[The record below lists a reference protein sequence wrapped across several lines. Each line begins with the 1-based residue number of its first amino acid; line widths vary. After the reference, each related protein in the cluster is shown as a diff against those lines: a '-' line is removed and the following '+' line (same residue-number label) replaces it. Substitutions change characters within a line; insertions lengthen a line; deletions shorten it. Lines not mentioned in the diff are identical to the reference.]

1 VTGAGDHIPWYSQSA
16 LKHAYKNKA
25 IVIAPDYPLGP
36 EANYEDIFT
45 ALGDFLTFYKLDGCF
60 EPGHKHWTQWLKSQI
75 KKDITIDKDNI
86 FIEGESA
93 GGHAIITTL
102 FLNADKD
109 LDFKLP
115 IKAVMLRYPM
125 IGHYSR
131 TFPITTNGKMGFMNA
146 EFDKDEVNEYA
157 KGIKEAIHRLETT
170 TVGGQTG
177 FVRTRTK
184 GYAPE
189 YMWAAP
195 VLTIA
200 GEWKGLFQRSHG
212 GEKSKPDEIYNLDC
226 LERVVK
232 MRVSVDPELLP
243 PIVIH
248 HAADDANCP
257 IADTAEFKEILQ
269 GTFPDRYLPGDEM
282 VRVIKVIQL
291 EEPDGIKGKEPSK
304 AVGHGYDYWQE
315 NEPFQLECF
324 KFVSEFWPESS

>member
-16 LKHAYKNKA
+16 LRHAYKNKA

-45 ALGDFLTFYKLDGCF
+45 ALRDFLTFYKLDGCF
-60 EPGHKHWTQWLKSQI
+60 EPGHKHWTQWLNSQI
-75 KKDITIDKDNI
+75 YKDNI

-93 GGHAIITTL
+93 GGHAIITAL
-102 FLNADKD
+102 FLNAEKAR
-109 LDFKLP
+109 DFKLP
-115 IKAVMLRYPM
+115 IKVVMLRYPM
-125 IGHYSR
+125 IGHYKR
-131 TFPITTNGKMGFMNA
+131 TFPVTANGKMGFMNA

-157 KGIKEAIHRLETT
+157 KGIKEAILRLETMT
-170 TVGGQTG
+170 AGGQTG
-177 FVRTRTK
+177 FVGTRTK

-212 GEKSKPDEIYNLDC
+212 GKKPEPDEIHNLDC
-226 LERVVK
+226 LECVVK
-232 MRVSVDPELLP
+232 MRFSVDPELLP

-248 HAADDANCP
+248 HGHDDVNCP
-257 IADTAEFKEILQ
+257 FADTLEFKKLLQ
-269 GTFPDRYLPGDEM
+269 GTFPDRYLPGDKM
-282 VRVIKVIQL
+282 VRVIKVTMLQ
-291 EEPDGIKGKEPSK
+291 EPDGVKGREPSK

-315 NEPFQLECF
+315 NELFQTESF
-324 KFVSEFWPESS
+324 GFVSRFWPQHP